1 MADRL
6 RLHAF
11 WNAFATNVA
20 APFVSFSV
28 TASGASDLLI
38 GYVGAISTLASAIT
52 QLIGGRIAD
61 RSGRRVTIAGVFSIL
76 AGFLWIGTA
85 VLQTPTILALFF
97 TAITLVL
104 GVYAAGWTAIV
115 GEGSE
120 GKGKGA
126 YLGSFARLTS
136 AGALGGLILT
146 TVIAAFTTSYTPL
159 YIASG
164 VLFLLSASVL
174 KGQKEQKVEKKVI
187 TDAGAA
193 LLRRYYLFTG
203 VYGLFWG
210 FAWPLFTI
218 TSVKVV
224 HMSLFEYGISQIIAL
239 GATVA
244 FQPLVGRLVDKDRRK
259 WVFWGRMGLVVYPL
273 AYMFFSFAWEVYA
286 INIFSGLTNSLLNV
300 AFAAYL
306 YDISPT
312 GQRGRRSAEFNLVT
326 GASTMIGSLAAGFTL
341 GVLNGPNSLWISLA
355 YLYVIAAVGRAVGA
369 LLHLRLPHGGE
380 GGGLKQGF
388 YR

>member
-6 RLHAF
+6 KLHAF
-11 WNAFATNVA
+11 WNSFANNVA
-20 APFVSFSV
+20 APFVSFNV

-38 GYVGAISTLASAIT
+38 GYVGSIGTLASAVT

-61 RSGRRVTIAGVFSIL
+61 RSGRRVAIAGLFSVV
-76 AGFLWIGTA
+76 AGFLWIGTS
-85 VLQTPTILALFF
+85 VIQTPTVLAVFF

-104 GVYAAGWTAIV
+104 GVYAAGYTAIL

-126 YLGSFARLTS
+126 FLGAFARLTS
-136 AGALGGLILT
+136 AGALAGLVLT
-146 TVIAAFTTSYTPL
+146 TVTAAFTESYTPL
-159 YIASG
+159 YLASG
-164 VLFLLSASVL
+164 ALFLLSAAVL
-174 KGQKEQKVEKKVI
+174 RGQKEQKVERKLI

-193 LLRRYYLFTG
+193 LLRRYYIITA
-203 VYGLFWG
+203 VYSLFWG

-218 TSVKVV
+218 TIVKIVK
-224 HMSLFEYGISQIIAL
+224 MSLFEYGVSQIIAL

-244 FQPLVGRLVDKDRRK
+244 FQPLVGRLVDRDRRK
-259 WVFWGRMGLVVYPL
+259 WVFWGRMGLVVYPVV
-273 AYMFFSFAWEVYA
+273 YIFFSAAWQVYA
-286 INIFSGLTNSLLNV
+286 INIFSGLTNSLLNI

-306 YDISPT
+306 YDISPA

-326 GASTMIGSLAAGFTL
+326 GASTMAGSLAAGLALTL
-341 GVLNGPNSLWISLA
+341 LNGPYSLWISLA
-355 YLYVIAAVGRAVGA
+355 YLYVIATVGRAAGA
-369 LLHLRLPHGGE
+369 LLHLRLPYGQE